1 MYKAFIEPDLQQAQL
16 VVVNHFNP
24 FSGFMNPI
32 YILKSSK
39 KVEKGLV
46 QKILKV
52 WWLWWLGGGGVMV
65 DDVWLVVC
73 GVIGGMWWLEY

>member
-32 YILKSSK
+32 YILKSQQA
-39 KVEKGLV
+39 VDHALV
-46 QKILKV
+46 QRVLNV
-52 WWLWWLGGGGVMV
+52 RA
-65 DDVWLVVC
+65 
-73 GVIGGMWWLEY
+73 